1 MEKLQINEK
10 FKNLI
15 PNLSKEEYKGLEESI
30 KKEGCR
36 DKILTWNGYII
47 DGHNRY
53 EICSKQGI
61 EFKTTEKQF
70 NSENEVKE
78 WIIINQLSRRNLT
91 DIDKFELAQ
100 KLEPLIKEKAKKQ
113 QGHRTDILAELP
125 KSVNTR
131 KEVSKQVGLKERNY
145 DKLREIKEKTPGR
158 LNDIREGKIS
168 INKAYKDIQI
178 SKRRKE
184 IKTISKEIPEGEF
197 DVIYADP
204 PWRYEFTNTENRA
217 IENQYPTMDLEEIKN
232 IKIPSS
238 ENSILFLWA
247 TAPKLKEALEVME
260 SWGYKYKTNAIWDK
274 EIIGMGYYFRVQHE
288 ILLIGTKGK
297 IETPIPENRI
307 SSIIKE
313 KRTNHSSKPKKVY
326 EIIEK
331 MYPNSKYLELFSRNK
346 RDKWTNWGN
355 ENI

>member
-100 KLEPLIKEKAKKQ
+100 KLEPLIKEKAKNQ

-145 DKLREIKEKTPGR
+145 DI
-158 LNDIREGKIS
+158 
-168 INKAYKDIQI
+168 
-178 SKRRKE
+178 
-184 IKTISKEIPEGEF
+184 
-197 DVIYADP
+197 
-204 PWRYEFTNTENRA
+204 
-217 IENQYPTMDLEEIKN
+217 
-232 IKIPSS
+232 
-238 ENSILFLWA
+238 
-247 TAPKLKEALEVME
+247 
-260 SWGYKYKTNAIWDK
+260 
-274 EIIGMGYYFRVQHE
+274 
-288 ILLIGTKGK
+288 
-297 IETPIPENRI
+297 
-307 SSIIKE
+307 
-313 KRTNHSSKPKKVY
+313 
-326 EIIEK
+326 
-331 MYPNSKYLELFSRNK
+331 
-346 RDKWTNWGN
+346 
-355 ENI
+355 

>member
-145 DKLREIKEKTPGR
+145 DI
-158 LNDIREGKIS
+158 
-168 INKAYKDIQI
+168 
-178 SKRRKE
+178 
-184 IKTISKEIPEGEF
+184 
-197 DVIYADP
+197 
-204 PWRYEFTNTENRA
+204 
-217 IENQYPTMDLEEIKN
+217 
-232 IKIPSS
+232 
-238 ENSILFLWA
+238 
-247 TAPKLKEALEVME
+247 
-260 SWGYKYKTNAIWDK
+260 
-274 EIIGMGYYFRVQHE
+274 
-288 ILLIGTKGK
+288 
-297 IETPIPENRI
+297 
-307 SSIIKE
+307 
-313 KRTNHSSKPKKVY
+313 
-326 EIIEK
+326 
-331 MYPNSKYLELFSRNK
+331 
-346 RDKWTNWGN
+346 
-355 ENI
+355 